1 MMLKR
6 VCLTTG
12 MFLAVLAFSLIF
24 NTSVTFAESEVP
36 YVEPSHCPIE
46 VPEDADLEC
55 GYLVAPEN
63 YAEPNGRLIRMPYV
77 ILHSTGPNPDP
88 TPLLYTAGGPGYSSM
103 STVGGWARSPL
114 LENRD
119 IIIFEQRGNLY
130 AQPALECDI
139 VTSINDTGSSCLEQF
154 QSQGIDLTSYTT
166 SSMTEDIEA
175 LRRALDI
182 DSWNLFGTSF
192 STRLMQLLMV
202 RYPEGIRSVIL
213 ESVSLLHE
221 SRFFYDLEH
230 ASRVLKVMFADCA
243 ADPDCA
249 AAYPNLEERF
259 YSLVAE
265 LNAKPVELEFT
276 DFDGNPFT
284 YYVDGAKMINWMVG
298 DAFYDPPRPPFK
310 TAYLPLLIDLVS
322 KGNIEILRPWAREDI
337 LDLVSGSNMAY
348 GLFFAVT
355 CQEDFLDITDEQIQ
369 TQVDAYPELDGYS
382 RYRLEIE
389 ICRKWD
395 LPRRPFLVDNLIS
408 SEIPTLVLA
417 GRYDPVTPPEWSRS
431 VAENLEN
438 AYYFEFRSSGHNIG
452 SGLPCY
458 DQIRAAFL
466 NSPSSPPDATCMN
479 DLPAPQFI
487 LPDEGIYMPDYFTS
501 YDDIDIGNPNRGKPV
516 LEVFTGISMAI
527 FVAEIVFVIVL
538 VVRILLSGT
547 EKKERVKEWN
557 LSLHGIAVLSAVL
570 SIVTVLVSSKVL
582 QENSNIKEWLLL
594 LFGLPGSDPMV
605 TVLGVL
611 GLLQVAFTAGMLLI
625 SVFLWLRKR
634 GSLFNRLIFS
644 LVALAVSLFSY
655 FIVKW
660 DILNIALSWFGWVG

>member
-1 MMLKR
+1 MKKR
-6 VCLTTG
+6 SYVILGTC
-12 MFLAVLAFSLIF
+12 LAVLTLSPVF
-24 NTSVTFAESEVP
+24 NQSVTFAQSNLP
-36 YVEPSHCPIE
+36 YVETSPCPIE

-63 YAEPNGRLIRMPYV
+63 YAEPDGRIVRMPYV

-103 STVGGWARSPL
+103 STVGGWAQSPL
-114 LENRD
+114 LEDRD

-130 AQPALECDI
+130 AQPALTCDI
-139 VTSINDTGSSCLEQF
+139 INSLNDGGRYCLEQL
-154 QSQGIDLTSYTT
+154 QSKGIDLTSYTT
-166 SSMTEDIEA
+166 SSMAEDIETLRKA
-175 LRRALDI
+175 LEI

-202 RYPEGIRSVIL
+202 RYPESIRSVIL
-213 ESVSLLHE
+213 ESVSLLHD
-221 SRFFYDLEH
+221 SRFFYDQEH

-243 ADPDCA
+243 ADLDCA
-249 AAYPNLEERF
+249 AAYPDLEERF

-265 LNAKPVELEFT
+265 LNVKPVELEFT

-284 YYVDGAKMINWMVG
+284 YYVDGATMINWMVG

-322 KGNIEILRPWAREDI
+322 KGSIEILRPWAREDI
-337 LDLVSGSNMAY
+337 LDFISGSNMAY
-348 GLFFAVT
+348 GLFFALT

-369 TQVDAYPELDGYS
+369 TQVEAFPELDGYS
-382 RYRLEIE
+382 RYRLEVE

-395 LPRRPFLVDNLIS
+395 LPSIPFLVDKPIS

-458 DQIRAAFL
+458 DQIRSAFL
-466 NSPSSPPDATCMN
+466 NSPNQAPDATCMN
-479 DLPAPQFI
+479 DLPEPQFI
-487 LPDEGIYMPDYFTS
+487 LPYEGIYMPDYFAS
-501 YDDIDIGNPNRGKPV
+501 YDDIDLGNPNRGKPV
-516 LEVFTGISMAI
+516 LEVLTGLSMAI
-527 FVAEIVFVIVL
+527 FVAEILFVIVL
-538 VVRILLSGT
+538 VVRVLYSGP
-547 EKKERVKEWN
+547 EKKAKSKSFN
-557 LSLHGIAVLSAVL
+557 LSQHGFAAGAAVV

-582 QENSNIKEWLLL
+582 QENTSTEEWVFL
-594 LFGLPGSDPMV
+594 LFGLPSSDPLV

-611 GLLQVAFTAGMLLI
+611 GALQVASAVGMLVIAAL
-625 SVFLWLRKR
+625 LWLRKR